1 LLAFSR
7 QAYSP
12 PINARTLAH
21 LRLHCLSARR
31 YHNGSKRSLA
41 VSFPSNSKVLQSSHA
56 FGLRSYNTA
65 ILQDMSKIKLATVAR
80 WGCVHHST
88 VVASLSSTIA
98 PDFART
104 VPRLSPVPAVARSHG
119 PIYCRS
125 HAKPC
130 QPCQE
135 KLQVDET
142 IAKLSSIFFCCPAS
156 ADNHWKPATCRY
168 C

>member
-1 LLAFSR
+1 MTCAYGASR
-7 QAYSP
+7 QRHRKSSHFRTFVNSRCCSPATLSDFAPATPRFYRICQRAGSP
-12 PINARTLAH
+12 PSNGGDACILA
-21 LRLHCLSARR
+21 
-31 YHNGSKRSLA
+31 GSREPVKRHRARSLA
-41 VSFPSNSKVLQSSHA
+41 TL
-56 FGLRSYNTA
+56 
-65 ILQDMSKIKLATVAR
+65 
-80 WGCVHHST
+80 
-88 VVASLSSTIA
+88 
-98 PDFART
+98 
-104 VPRLSPVPAVARSHG
+104 PRLSPVPAVARSHG